1 MTTRVGIIGWPLTY
15 TLSPVI
21 HNAAFTALG
30 MDWFYDAMAIPPDIV
45 RLGLREPAD
54 HGYVGVN
61 VTIPHKEAVLRY
73 VMPDDTA
80 HAIGAVNT
88 VDLRDYKGYNTDV
101 SGFIDDLRAHDIAL
115 DGVHVVVLGAGGA
128 ARAAV
133 YGLGRAGA
141 RVSVVNRTRERADT
155 MLANL
160 SIHLPK
166 LDARA
171 VSFEDVAR
179 DTIDLLVNCTP
190 SGMYPN
196 VNDSAWDESVPF
208 PHEVTVY
215 DMIYRPSKTRL
226 MQQAE
231 SHGGRAINGLG
242 MLVRQAAA
250 AFTLWTGV
258 NPPLDVM
265 FDAAR
270 AELQRVESQT

>member
-15 TLSPVI
+15 TLSPTI
-21 HNAAFTALG
+21 HNAAFAALG

-45 RLGLREPAD
+45 YLGLREPAD

-61 VTIPHKEAVLRY
+61 VTIPHKEAVLRH
-73 VMPDDTA
+73 VLPDDTA
-80 HAIGAVNT
+80 HAVGAVNT
-88 VDLRDYKGYNTDV
+88 VDLRNYKGYNTDV

-115 DGVHVVVLGAGGA
+115 EGAHVVVLGAGGA

-141 RVSVVNRTRERADT
+141 RVSVVNRTPERANM

-166 LDARA
+166 LEAR
-171 VSFEDVAR
+171 VLSFEEVAR

-190 SGMYPN
+190 LGMYPH

-208 PHEVTVY
+208 PREVTVY

-231 SHGGRAINGLG
+231 SHGGRAIGGLG

-250 AFTLWTGV
+250 AFALWTGV
-258 NPPLDVM
+258 NPPLEVM

-270 AELQRVESQT
+270 AEFQRVESQM

>member
-21 HNAAFTALG
+21 HNAAFGALG
-30 MDWFYDAMAIPPDIV
+30 MDWSYDAMAIPPDIV

-61 VTIPHKEAVLRY
+61 VTIPHKEAVMRY

-80 HAIGAVNT
+80 HAVGAVNT

-101 SGFIDDLRAHDIAL
+101 GGFIDDLRAHGLTLEGA
-115 DGVHVVVLGAGGA
+115 HVVVLGAGGA

-133 YGLGRAGA
+133 YGLGQAGA
-141 RVSVVNRTRERADT
+141 RVSVVNRTPERANIL
-155 MLANL
+155 LANL

-166 LDARA
+166 LDARV
-171 VSFEDVAR
+171 VSFEDTTR
-179 DTIDLLVNCTP
+179 DTIDLMVNCTP
-190 SGMYPN
+190 AGMYPN
-196 VNDSAWDESVPF
+196 VDASPWDEAIPF
-208 PHEVTVY
+208 PHGVTVY

-231 SHGGRAINGLG
+231 SHGGRAIGGLG

-258 NPPLDVM
+258 TPPLDVM

-270 AELQRVESQT
+270 AELQRVESQA